1 MNTRFKLVL
10 GTVTGASISLLVA
23 PSAVM
28 ADDVPDALSVEWQG
42 KKPCEKLFEDAQVR
56 IARCTFPPGA
66 VHVCHSHPSYVTYVL
81 SGGKAQVQDEKGT
94 RKIDIVTGAFVD
106 APPTPWHEF
115 TIIGETMVQVL
126 LVEKKY
132 QAVSPLSQSVCPK

>member
-1 MNTRFKLVL
+1 
-10 GTVTGASISLLVA
+10 
-23 PSAVM
+23 
-28 ADDVPDALSVEWQG
+28 
-42 KKPCEKLFEDAQVR
+42 
-56 IARCTFPPGA
+56 
-66 VHVCHSHPSYVTYVL
+66 VL
-81 SGGKAQVQDEKGT
+81 SGGKTQVQDEKGT

-132 QAVSPLSQSVCPK
+132 QAASRLSQSVCPK

>member
-1 MNTRFKLVL
+1 MRRR
-10 GTVTGASISLLVA
+10 
-23 PSAVM
+23 
-28 ADDVPDALSVEWQG
+28 DVSEVEWQG

-66 VHVCHSHPSYVTYVL
+66 VHVCHSHPSSLTYVL
-81 SGGKAQVQDEKGT
+81 SGGRAQVQDEKGT
-94 RKIDIVTGAFVD
+94 RKVGIATGAFVD

-115 TIIGETMVQVL
+115 TNIGETMVQVL

-132 QAVSPLSQSVCPK
+132 QAASPLSQSVCPK